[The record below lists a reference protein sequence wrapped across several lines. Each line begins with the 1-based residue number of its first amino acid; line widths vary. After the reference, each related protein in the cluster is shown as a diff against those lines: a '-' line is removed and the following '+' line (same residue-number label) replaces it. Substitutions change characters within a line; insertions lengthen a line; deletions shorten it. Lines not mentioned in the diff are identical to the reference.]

1 MHSGILRTRQVFVF
15 LFFLLSLALLL
26 IRLFYLQVVKHPF
39 YYKIANEEHAFSEQL
54 QPRRGTIYD
63 RNMRVLAVN
72 LNRESVYA
80 NPREIKDKEET
91 TRILASLLGLDKD
104 IVFEKISKNKGFVWI
119 KRKLTTTEALRLRK
133 LNLAGIGFIEESKR
147 FYPNLQLACHVLGSV
162 DIDNK
167 GLEGLESLYDN
178 YLKGSGGWLISMQ
191 DAKRNLLKSYQEDFL
206 QPKNGYNL
214 VLTIDDVIQNIA
226 ERELYK
232 MYDKYHAKG
241 ASIIVMDP
249 KNGDILALAN
259 YPGFDLNNVAK
270 RPQESIR
277 NRAINDFFE
286 PGSIFKIVTAS
297 VALEENAVSFNDKFD
312 CENGAWKVGKRV
324 LHDHRP
330 HGILTF
336 KEVIEKSSN
345 IGTIKVASVF
355 GPEKMFKYM
364 RLFGFYE
371 KTGIDLPGEVVGMN
385 RPLSGWTSS
394 SMYAI
399 PMGQEVTTTV
409 IQLARAISVIA
420 DNGFLVKPRI
430 VKQIVDE
437 DGEVIKDFQPQVS
450 RKVISPE
457 TASKMRGLLMGVI
470 ESGTGKKAKMEEF
483 SAGGKTGTAQ
493 KVEPGGVYSHSR
505 FVASF
510 IGFAPVSKP
519 VLAVAVCIDEPRPV
533 YFGGD
538 VAAPVFKNVVD
549 ESLKYLN
556 IKDAHAPARQPA
568 AAQR

>member
-1 MHSGILRTRQVFVF
+1 MHSGIFRTRQVFVF
-15 LFFLLSLALLL
+15 LFFLLSLIILLV
-26 IRLFYLQVVKHPF
+26 RLFYLQAIKHPF
-39 YYKIANEEHAFSEQL
+39 YYKIASEEHAFSEQL
-54 QPRRGTIYD
+54 QPKRGTIYD

-80 NPREIKDKEET
+80 NPREIKNKGET
-91 TRILASLLGLDKD
+91 AGILASVLDLKKD
-104 IVFEKISKNKGFVWI
+104 TVAEKISRDKGFVWI
-119 KRKLTTTEALRLRK
+119 KRKLTTKEALRIRK
-133 LNLAGIGFIEESKR
+133 YNLPGIGFIAESKR
-147 FYPNLQLACHVLGSV
+147 FYPNLQLSCHVLGSV

-167 GLEGLESLYDN
+167 GLEGLELLYDN
-178 YLKGSGGWLISMQ
+178 YLKGTGGWLISMQ
-191 DAKRNLLKSYQEDFL
+191 DAKKNLLKSYHEEFL
-206 QPKNGYNL
+206 LPKNGYNL

-259 YPGFDLNNVAK
+259 YPNFDLNNAAK
-270 RPQESIR
+270 RPMESIR

-297 VALEENAVSFNDKFD
+297 AALEEKAVNFNDKFD

-345 IGTIKVASVF
+345 IGTVKVAAVF
-355 GPEKMFKYM
+355 GAEKMCKYM

-371 KTGIDLPGEVVGMN
+371 RTGIDLPGEVVGMN
-385 RPLSGWTSS
+385 RPLSGWTST

-399 PMGQEVTTTV
+399 PMGQEVTSTA

-420 DNGFLVKPRI
+420 DNGFLVRPRV
-430 VKQIVDE
+430 VKQIVNQ
-437 DGEVIKDFQPQVS
+437 DGEVIKEFAPQVT
-450 RKVISPE
+450 RRVLSPQ
-457 TASKMRGLLMGVI
+457 TAAKMRGLLMGVV
-470 ESGTGKKAKMEEF
+470 ESGTGQKAKMEEF

-493 KVEPGGVYSHSR
+493 KVEPGGVYSHDR

-510 IGFAPVSKP
+510 IGFAPALKP
-519 VLAVAVCIDEPRPV
+519 VLAVAICVDEPRPV

-549 ESLKYLN
+549 ESLKHLN
-556 IKDAHAPARQPA
+556 IKDAYVPPRKKA
-568 AAQR
+568 AAH

>member
-1 MHSGILRTRQVFVF
+1 MHSGIFRTRQLFVF
-15 LFFLLSLALLL
+15 LFFLLSLTLLL
-26 IRLFYLQVVKHPF
+26 IRLFYLQAVKYPF
-39 YYKIANEEHAFSEQL
+39 YYKIANEEHTFSEKL
-54 QPRRGTIYD
+54 QPKRGTIYD

-72 LNRESVYA
+72 LNRESVFA
-80 NPREIKDKEET
+80 NPREIKDKEKT
-91 TRILASLLGLDKD
+91 AGILVSVLGLGKD
-104 IVFEKISKNKGFVWI
+104 VVIEKISKDKGFVWI
-119 KRKLTTTEALRLRK
+119 KRKLTTEEALQLRK
-133 LNLAGIGFIEESKR
+133 FNLAGIGFVEESKR

-178 YLKGSGGWLISMQ
+178 YLKGTGGWLISMQ
-191 DAKRNLLKSYQEDFL
+191 DAKKNILKSYQEDFL
-206 QPKNGYNL
+206 PPKNGYNL

-259 YPGFDLNNVAK
+259 YPGFDLNNVSK
-270 RPQESIR
+270 RPAESIR

-297 VALEENAVSFNDKFD
+297 TALEENVVNFNDKFD
-312 CENGAWKVGKRV
+312 CENGAWKIGKRV

-345 IGTIKVASVF
+345 IGTVKVASLF

-371 KTGIDLPGEVVGMN
+371 RTGIDLPGEVVGMN

-399 PMGQEVTTTV
+399 PMGQEVTSTA

-430 VKQIVDE
+430 VKQVIDE
-437 DGEVIKDFQPQVS
+437 DGEVIKEFPPQVN
-450 RKVISPE
+450 RKVISPQ
-457 TASKMRGLLMGVI
+457 TAAKMRWLLMGVV
-470 ESGTGKKAKMEEF
+470 ESGTGQKAKMEDF

-493 KVEPGGVYSHSR
+493 KVEPGGTYSHNR
-505 FVASF
+505 FMASF

-519 VLAVAVCIDEPRPV
+519 VLAVAVCVDEPKPV

-549 ESLKYLN
+549 ESLKHLN
-556 IKDAHAPARQPA
+556 IKDR
-568 AAQR
+568 

>member
-1 MHSGILRTRQVFVF
+1 MHSGIFRTRQVYVF
-15 LFFLLSLALLL
+15 LFFLLSLTLLL
-26 IRLFYLQVVKHPF
+26 VRLFYLQAIKYDF
-39 YYKIANEEHAFSEQL
+39 YRKIANQEHTFSEQL
-54 QPRRGTIYD
+54 QPKRGTIYD

-80 NPREIKDKEET
+80 NPRVIKDKAYT
-91 TRILASLLGLDKD
+91 AGALSSVLGIDHAVLNEKLSKD
-104 IVFEKISKNKGFVWI
+104 KGFVWI
-119 KRKLTTTEALRLRK
+119 KRKITTKEALQLK
-133 LNLAGIGFIEESKR
+133 KYDLTGVYFVEESKR
-147 FYPNLQLACHVLGSV
+147 FYPNLQLACHLIGSV

-167 GLEGLESLYDN
+167 GLEGLESLYN
-178 YLKGSGGWLISMQ
+178 KYLEGTGGLLVSLQ
-191 DAKRNLLKSYQEDFL
+191 DAKRNQLMSYQKEFL
-206 QPKNGYNL
+206 PPKNGYNL

-232 MYDKYHAKG
+232 MYNKYHAKG

-259 YPGFDLNNVAK
+259 YPAFDLNNVSK
-270 RPQESIR
+270 RPIEAIR

-297 VALEENAVSFNDKFD
+297 AAIEENAVKLTDKFD
-312 CENGAWKVGKRV
+312 CENGAWAVGKRV

-336 KEVIEKSSN
+336 KEVIELSSN
-345 IGTIKVASVF
+345 IGTVKVASVF

-371 KTGIDLPGEVVGMN
+371 KTGVDLPGEVVGMN
-385 RPLSGWTSS
+385 RPLSAWTSS

-399 PMGQEVTTTV
+399 PMGQEVTSTV

-430 VKQIVDE
+430 VKQIVD
-437 DGEVIKDFQPQVS
+437 DGGDVIKEFPPQVT
-450 RKVISPE
+450 RKVISPK
-457 TASKMRGLLMGVI
+457 TAATMRSILMGVV
-470 ESGTGKKAKMEEF
+470 EEGTGKKAQMEEF

-493 KVEPGGVYSHSR
+493 KVDPGGTYSHDR

-519 VLAVAVCIDEPRPV
+519 VLAIAVCVDEPRPV

-538 VAAPVFKNVVD
+538 VAAPVFRNVAD
-549 ESLKYLN
+549 EALKHLN
-556 IKDAHAPARQPA
+556 IKDAYIPDRQKA
-568 AAQR
+568 KGH

>member
-1 MHSGILRTRQVFVF
+1 MHSGIVRTRQVFVF
-15 LFFLLSLALLL
+15 LFFLLSLTLLL
-26 IRLFYLQVVKHPF
+26 VRLFYLQAVRHSF
-39 YYKIANEEHAFSEQL
+39 YYKIADEEHTFSEKL
-54 QPRRGTIYD
+54 QPKRGTIYD

-80 NPREIKDKEET
+80 NPREIKNKDQAAE
-91 TRILASLLGLDKD
+91 ILSSVLGLDKNT
-104 IVFEKISKNKGFVWI
+104 VLEKIYKDKGFVWI
-119 KRKLTTTEALRLRK
+119 KRKINTKEALQLRK
-133 LNLAGIGFIEESKR
+133 KNIAGIGFVEESKR
-147 FYPNLQLACHVLGSV
+147 FYPNLQSVCHALGSV

-178 YLKGSGGWLISMQ
+178 YLKGEGGWLTSMQ
-191 DAKRNLLKSYQEDFL
+191 DAKKNILKSYQEDFL
-206 QPKNGYNL
+206 PPKNGYSL

-232 MYDKYHAKG
+232 MYDKYNAKG

-249 KNGDILALAN
+249 KTGDILALAN
-259 YPGFDLNNVAK
+259 YPNFDLNNISK
-270 RPQESIR
+270 RPTEAVR

-297 VALEENAVSFNDKFD
+297 AILEENAVKLDDKFD
-312 CENGAWKVGKRV
+312 CENGAWKIGKRV

-345 IGTIKVASVF
+345 IGTVKAASIL
-355 GPEKMFKYM
+355 GPEKMYKYM

-371 KTGIDLPGEVVGMN
+371 RTGIDLPGEVVGMN

-399 PMGQEVTTTV
+399 PMGQEVTSTA

-437 DGEVIKDFQPQVS
+437 DGEVIKDFPPQVS
-450 RKVISPE
+450 RKVISPQ
-457 TASKMRGLLMGVI
+457 TAAKMRGILMGVV
-470 ESGTGKKAKMEEF
+470 ETGTGQKAKMEEF
-483 SAGGKTGTAQ
+483 SSGGKTGTAQ
-493 KVEPGGVYSHSR
+493 KVDPGGTYSHNR

-519 VLAVAVCIDEPRPV
+519 VLAVAVCVDEPHPV

-538 VAAPVFKNVVD
+538 VAAPVFRNVVD
-549 ESLKYLN
+549 ESLKHLN
-556 IKDAHAPARQPA
+556 IKDTYIPSKAVAAH
-568 AAQR
+568 

>member
-1 MHSGILRTRQVFVF
+1 MHSGIFRTRQVFVF

-26 IRLFYLQVVKHPF
+26 IRIFYLQAVKHSF
-39 YYKIANEEHAFSEQL
+39 YYKIANEEHVFSEQL
-54 QPRRGTIYD
+54 QPKRGTVYD
-63 RNMRVLAVN
+63 RNMRILAVN
-72 LNRESVYA
+72 LNRESIYA
-80 NPREIKDKEET
+80 NPREIKDKEKT
-91 TRILASLLGLDKD
+91 AGILASILNIDKD
-104 IVFEKISKNKGFVWI
+104 NVIEKISKDKGFVWI
-119 KRKLTTTEALRLRK
+119 KRKLTTKEALQLRK
-133 LNLAGIGFIEESKR
+133 FNLPGVGFIEESKR

-167 GLEGLESLYDN
+167 GLEGLELLYDN
-178 YLKGSGGWLISMQ
+178 YLKGQGGWLISMQ
-191 DAKRNLLKSYQEDFL
+191 DAKRNLLKSYQDEFL
-206 QPKNGYNL
+206 LPKNGYNL
-214 VLTIDDVIQNIA
+214 ILTIDDVIQTIA

-259 YPGFDLNNVAK
+259 YPNFDLNNITK
-270 RPQESIR
+270 RPKEAIR

-297 VALEENAVSFNDKFD
+297 TAIEENIVSFNDKFD
-312 CENGAWKVGKRV
+312 CENGAWKISKRV

-336 KEVIEKSSN
+336 REVIEKSSN
-345 IGTIKVASVF
+345 IGTVKVASLF
-355 GPEKMFKYM
+355 GPEKMYKYV

-371 KTGIDLPGEVVGMN
+371 KTGIDLPGEVSGMN
-385 RPLSGWTSS
+385 RPISGWTSS

-399 PMGQEVTTTV
+399 PMGQEVTSTT

-437 DGEVIKDFQPQVS
+437 DGEVIKEFPPQVS
-450 RKVISPE
+450 RKVISPQ
-457 TASKMRGLLMGVI
+457 TAAKMRGLLMGVV
-470 ESGTGKKAKMEEF
+470 ESGTGQKAKMEEF

-493 KVEPGGVYSHSR
+493 KVEQGGVYSHNR
-505 FVASF
+505 FIASF
-510 IGFAPVSKP
+510 IGFAPVFKP

-549 ESLKYLN
+549 ETLKYLN
-556 IKDAHAPARQPA
+556 IKDAYIPTRQRA
-568 AAQR
+568 VKH